1 MGIESIR
8 IRSNNENGPEDV
20 ALEVALA
27 DNDTSKVEISIVRD
41 DGVDVWATV
50 RVADLVAAL
59 QVLRASQS
67 EPAPQPS
74 NTERAT

>member
-8 IRSNNENGPEDV
+8 IRSQAEQGAEEV

-27 DNDTSKVEISIVRD
+27 SDSSRVEISIVRD

-59 QVLRASQS
+59 QVLRASQND
-67 EPAPQPS
+67 EAPQP
-74 NTERAT
+74 ERAT